1 MSRAMTPTETRYTR
15 IEKEGST
22 SISVDTDH
30 KLLVPPLRTHTL
42 DQLPPRTQRFRMRL
56 MGFHFQEIKH
66 VSGKK
71 MYIADALSRFQARN
85 KTAQSAIDDDE
96 IYAHIESVF
105 SSLPASDTRLLQI
118 KEAQEEDPVSR
129 QIKTNSPQ
137 GWLDKHSLNDVMKPY
152 WSSRGELFVVQ
163 GIPLKASRILIP
175 SSMRLEILEKIHEG
189 HHRNHQMPRASQK
202 LCLVA
207 RTQ

>member
-1 MSRAMTPTETRYTR
+1 
-15 IEKEGST
+15 
-22 SISVDTDH
+22 
-30 KLLVPPLRTHTL
+30 
-42 DQLPPRTQRFRMRL
+42 
-56 MGFHFQEIKH
+56 
-66 VSGKK
+66 

-96 IYAHIESVF
+96 MYAHIESVF

-163 GIPLKASRILIP
+163 GIPLKAARILIP

-189 HHRNHQMPRASQK
+189 NQRNHQMPRASQK

-207 RTQ
+207 RPQ